1 MITAKVIRKSQND
14 AWLNHDLEYG
24 KTYEVVDIDMGQ
36 SFTSIYLK
44 DMRNIQTGV
53 LRPYNSV
60 IFEFYEDGM
69 PLDIYRDTRFN
80 SYIWGGKRAMTKE
93 DIKDALQACSAINS
107 PCVNC
112 PYKDVENCYNTLNND
127 ARELITEQEKEI
139 ERLRTTLGQC
149 NTELNSALESLKSQC
164 REIGELKAGTKQAKI
179 DVLKRL
185 KVFSEPYPNSWG
197 IYVIDVYHIDELIK
211 EIEEQ

>member
-1 MITAKVIRKSQND
+1 
-14 AWLNHDLEYG
+14 
-24 KTYEVVDIDMGQ
+24 
-36 SFTSIYLK
+36 
-44 DMRNIQTGV
+44 
-53 LRPYNSV
+53 
-60 IFEFYEDGM
+60 
-69 PLDIYRDTRFN
+69 
-80 SYIWGGKRAMTKE
+80 MTKE
-93 DIKDALQACSAINS
+93 DIKKALEVCIDIYATCDDCLYNG
-107 PCVNC
+107 
-112 PYKDVENCYNTLNND
+112 VENCDDRMRTDVLK
-127 ARELITEQEKEI
+127 LIIEQENEI

-211 EIEEQ
+211 EIEND